1 MKQYDAIIIGFGKGG
16 KTIAGKMAKLGKR
29 VAIIEKSAQ
38 MYGGTCINEGCIPSK
53 SLITQAEKYNYHDA
67 IINKEDLITKL
78 RNKNYAKLADLQ
90 NVDVIINNLEKE
102 IEKGKIRKIYAL
114 KLGYCV
120 YFSDEGKNIYTI
132 YPVWMCECDYTESAK
147 EELKKS
153 EQIPDERKQ
162 YYYKQLVINA
172 QTGQIEPYLIKKQ
185 ELAYCPRIITWEN
198 TQ

>member
-1 MKQYDAIIIGFGKGG
+1 M
-16 KTIAGKMAKLGKR
+16 
-29 VAIIEKSAQ
+29 
-38 MYGGTCINEGCIPSK
+38 
-53 SLITQAEKYNYHDA
+53 
-67 IINKEDLITKL
+67 
-78 RNKNYAKLADLQ
+78 
-90 NVDVIINNLEKE
+90 EKE

-120 YFSDEGKNIYTI
+120 YFSDEGENIYTI

-172 QTGQIEPYLIKKQ
+172 QTGQIEPYLIEKQ
-185 ELAYCPRIITWEN
+185 ELAYCPRVITWED

>member
-1 MKQYDAIIIGFGKGG
+1 M
-16 KTIAGKMAKLGKR
+16 
-29 VAIIEKSAQ
+29 
-38 MYGGTCINEGCIPSK
+38 
-53 SLITQAEKYNYHDA
+53 
-67 IINKEDLITKL
+67 
-78 RNKNYAKLADLQ
+78 
-90 NVDVIINNLEKE
+90 EKE

-120 YFSDEGKNIYTI
+120 YFSDEGENIYTI

-172 QTGQIEPYLIKKQ
+172 QTGQIEPYLIKNKSRLLPTNYHMGIIKVSLKSIQNEIRVEKGDFTISLGEEGGISCKIKKKGGRFQWLMKKVDTKNDPCKQ
-185 ELAYCPRIITWEN
+185 AGKLRR
-198 TQ
+198 

>member
-1 MKQYDAIIIGFGKGG
+1 MLSAYKNTAYVLLGG
-16 KTIAGKMAKLGKR
+16 ALCKAWQLIFSCFSLCALVKR
-29 VAIIEKSAQ
+29 
-38 MYGGTCINEGCIPSK
+38 C
-53 SLITQAEKYNYHDA
+53 
-67 IINKEDLITKL
+67 
-78 RNKNYAKLADLQ
+78 
-90 NVDVIINNLEKE
+90 LEKE

-162 YYYKQLVINA
+162 YYYKQLVMNA
-172 QTGQIEPYLIKKQ
+172 QTGQIEPYLIEKQ
-185 ELAYCPRIITWEN
+185 ELAYCPRVITWEN